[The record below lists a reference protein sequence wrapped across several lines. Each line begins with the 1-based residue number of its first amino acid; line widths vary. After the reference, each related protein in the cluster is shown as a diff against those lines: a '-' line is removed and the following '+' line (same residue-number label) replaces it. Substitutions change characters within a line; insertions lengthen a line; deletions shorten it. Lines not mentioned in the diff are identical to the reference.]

1 MRDAGLVG
9 KGSRSTPAGWPMGL
23 LTLAVLTLASTSIAL
38 VAADPVFGRGPMPEP
53 AGDLRDLDEEF
64 FDELGISG
72 TVVSA
77 RYSGP
82 PGGPPDLLLVKV
94 LSSDGKRIERRVFDV
109 PSFARIN
116 VDARD
121 ARLREQ
127 LEASRRADA
136 QAAADALLRSG
147 SEKLEVL
154 IRIPSPEKDL
164 FLNKVWFEDFLG
176 GRASFD
182 DLASNPEVRALAKRA
197 MEAAKKGGPVPGGRL
212 RIRSAKTM
220 NRRKT
225 MRRKTRSE
233 RRTRYRSSGPPPS
246 GTPSR
251 VRIRFDSS
259 RRYISTR

>member
-1 MRDAGLVG
+1 MRDTGLVG
-9 KGSRSTPAGWPMGL
+9 AGSRSTPAGWPMGL
-23 LTLAVLTLASTSIAL
+23 LTLAILTLASTSIAL

-121 ARLREQ
+121 ARLR
-127 LEASRRADA
+127 AD
-136 QAAADALLRSG
+136 LH
-147 SEKLEVL
+147 
-154 IRIPSPEKDL
+154 
-164 FLNKVWFEDFLG
+164 
-176 GRASFD
+176 
-182 DLASNPEVRALAKRA
+182 
-197 MEAAKKGGPVPGGRL
+197 
-212 RIRSAKTM
+212 RSA
-220 NRRKT
+220 
-225 MRRKTRSE
+225 
-233 RRTRYRSSGPPPS
+233 
-246 GTPSR
+246 
-251 VRIRFDSS
+251 
-259 RRYISTR
+259 